1 MVEALIA
8 DPDKLSL
15 GGTKKVMSI
24 MFCDVR
30 GFTSISEALKTK
42 PEVLTDVI
50 NTLLTDLSN
59 DILTCGGTIDK
70 YMGDCIMAFWNAPV
84 DDPQHAD
91 NAINAALKMMKTID
105 TINEKVESAQGRNF
119 NLKIGIGVAT
129 GECVVGNMGSTQ
141 RFDYTVLGDVVNL
154 ASRLEGQTKSYGI
167 TTVISNNTFHT
178 ASSKDNIIEID
189 SIKVKGKEDAETI
202 FALVEEQPVTEIK
215 ALLNDYLK
223 QYRAGNINEAEI
235 LLEKLINTKTEVSAY
250 ASLMLERIKEIK
262 TTGLPKNWDGVFV
275 AQTK

>member
-1 MVEALIA
+1 
-8 DPDKLSL
+8 
-15 GGTKKVMSI
+15 
-24 MFCDVR
+24 
-30 GFTSISEALKTK
+30 
-42 PEVLTDVI
+42 
-50 NTLLTDLSN
+50 
-59 DILTCGGTIDK
+59 
-70 YMGDCIMAFWNAPV
+70 
-84 DDPQHAD
+84 
-91 NAINAALKMMKTID
+91 MMKTID

-202 FALVEEQPVTEIK
+202 FALVEEQPTLEIK
-215 ALLNDYLK
+215 TLLNDYLK

-235 LLEKLINTKTEVSAY
+235 LLEKLINTETEVSTY

-262 TTGLPKNWDGVFV
+262 NTGLPKNWDGVFV